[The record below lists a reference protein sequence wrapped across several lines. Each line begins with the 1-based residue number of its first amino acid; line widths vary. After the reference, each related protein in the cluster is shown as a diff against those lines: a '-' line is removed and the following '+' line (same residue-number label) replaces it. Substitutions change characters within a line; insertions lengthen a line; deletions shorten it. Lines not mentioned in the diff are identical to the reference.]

1 MSVEDRLREDQNL
14 ALKAGKKEEISTIRM
29 IRAQIKDARITKG
42 DKLSDEDVALV
53 LQKAAKIRKEAIE
66 MYVKG
71 NREDLAAKEEAEYNI
86 IAKYLPQQLSEDQID
101 NIIHETIYSLEVSG
115 EKDIGRVMGAIMP
128 KIKGKADGKSVQQK
142 VRIALTQISS

>member
-1 MSVEDRLREDQNL
+1 MSIEDRLLEDQNL

-29 IRAQIKDARITKG
+29 IRAQIKDARISKG
-42 DKLSDEDVALV
+42 DKLSDEDIALV

-66 MYVKG
+66 MYTKG
-71 NREDLAAKEEAEYNI
+71 NREDLAAKEEAEYKI
-86 IAKYLPQQLSEDQID
+86 IAKYLPQQLSEDQIE

-142 VRIALTQISS
+142 VRIALAQISS

>member
-1 MSVEDRLREDQNL
+1 MSIEDRLLEDQNL

-29 IRAQIKDARITKG
+29 IRAQIKDARISKG
-42 DKLSDEDVALV
+42 DELSDEDVALV

-71 NREDLAAKEEAEYNI
+71 NREDLAAKEEAEYKI
-86 IAKYLPQQLSEDQID
+86 IAKYLPQQLSEDQLEK
-101 NIIHETIYSLEVSG
+101 IIQETIYSLEVSG

>member
-1 MSVEDRLREDQNL
+1 
-14 ALKAGKKEEISTIRM
+14 M
-29 IRAQIKDARITKG
+29 IRAQIKDARISKG
-42 DKLSDEDVALV
+42 DKLSDEDIALV

-66 MYVKG
+66 MYTKG
-71 NREDLAAKEEAEYNI
+71 NREDLAAKEEAEYKI
-86 IAKYLPQQLSEDQID
+86 IAKYLPQQLSEDQIE

-142 VRIALTQISS
+142 VRIALAQISS

>member
-1 MSVEDRLREDQNL
+1 MSIEDRLLEDQNL

-29 IRAQIKDARITKG
+29 IRAQIKDARISKG

-71 NREDLAAKEEAEYNI
+71 NREDLAAKEEAEYKI
-86 IAKYLPQQLSEDQID
+86 IAKYLPQQLSEDQIEK
-101 NIIHETIYSLEVSG
+101 IIQETIYSLEVSG